1 METIVE
7 QMFEPVPEDEEDS
20 VLSQPSEAKPWLI
33 LQAVWNNTEEEMRER
48 DLRNALAKI
57 QN

>member
-7 QMFEPVPEDEEDS
+7 QLFEPVPEDEEDS
-20 VLSQPSEAKPWLI
+20 VLSRPSEAKPWQI

-48 DLRNALAKI
+48 DLRNALVKI

>member
-7 QMFEPVPEDEEDS
+7 QMFEPVPEDEDDS
-20 VLSQPSEAKPWLI
+20 VLSRQSDAKPWQI
-33 LQAVWNNTEEEMRER
+33 LQSVWNNTEEEMRER

-57 QN
+57 QK